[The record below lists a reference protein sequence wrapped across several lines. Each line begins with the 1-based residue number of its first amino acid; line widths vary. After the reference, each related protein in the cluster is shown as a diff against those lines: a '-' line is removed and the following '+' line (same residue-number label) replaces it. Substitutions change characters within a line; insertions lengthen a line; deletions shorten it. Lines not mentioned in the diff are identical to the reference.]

1 MHIKALFVG
10 ALLAEG
16 HIFEPENL
24 KKYMD
29 SHTEN
34 PQNRKDPAKPKI
46 PIVAMTANAFAEDKE
61 KALAVGMNAHIAK
74 PIDMN
79 TLIPLLLKYL

>member
-24 KKYMD
+24 KKYM
-29 SHTEN
+29 
-34 PQNRKDPAKPKI
+34 
-46 PIVAMTANAFAEDKE
+46 ANAFAEDKE
-61 KALAVGMNAHIAK
+61 KALAVGMNAHIVK
-74 PIDMN
+74 TIDMN